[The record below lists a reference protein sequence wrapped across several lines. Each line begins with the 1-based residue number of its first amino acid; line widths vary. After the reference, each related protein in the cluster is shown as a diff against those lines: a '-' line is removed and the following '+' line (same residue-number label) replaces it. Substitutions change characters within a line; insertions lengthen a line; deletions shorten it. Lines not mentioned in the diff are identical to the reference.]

1 MKTKHLAMT
10 AMFTALTMVLGPL
23 VIVLPFTPVPIS
35 LAMIPIYLSGALLPK
50 RNAFTAL
57 FVYLLLGA
65 AGLPVFS
72 QFRGGLGVLVGP
84 TGGFLLV
91 YPIMAFVIA
100 FLLEKLPQQ
109 KIHSLLI
116 AFSVALAIC
125 YMGGCLMFLF
135 LTHVDLAKALSLT
148 VLPFLP
154 LDLVKVAFS
163 AVVAIALKKALHHA
177 KLLPLA

>member
-1 MKTKHLAMT
+1 MKTKQLAMT

-23 VIVLPFTPVPIS
+23 VIILPFTPIPIS
-35 LAMIPIYLSGALLPK
+35 LAMIPIYLCGALLPK
-50 RNAFTAL
+50 HNAFTSL
-57 FVYLLLGA
+57 LIYLLLGA

-100 FLLEKLPQQ
+100 LLLEKLPQQ
-109 KIHSLLI
+109 KLYSLLI
-116 AFSVALAIC
+116 AFSAALVIC
-125 YMGGCLMFLF
+125 YTGGCLMFML
-135 LTHVDLAKALSLT
+135 LTHMDLAKAFSLT

-154 LDLVKVAFS
+154 LDIVKIAFS
-163 AVVAIALKKALHHA
+163 AVVAVALKKALFHA
-177 KLLPLA
+177 KLLPLT